1 MKNSDLLS
9 CLLLS
14 SLGAIA
20 GGAAFG
26 ALFWSIQAA
35 FFSQNDALDLTID
48 MLTGGTFGAFLLFIA
63 VLLVIPMKNLR
74 KDEGLLAYWL
84 ARLTNTTGL
93 LVALVVAFGEK
104 EEIFSGHAGE
114 VLGRMILV
122 VILSTIVSI
131 CQYAAARLH
140 LRAS

>member
-1 MKNSDLLS
+1 MKTSDLLS

-20 GGAAFG
+20 GGAAVG
-26 ALFWSIQAA
+26 ALLWSIQAV
-35 FFSQNDALDLTID
+35 FFSQNDAGGLVSN
-48 MLTGGTFGAFLLFIA
+48 MLSGGTFGAFLLFIA
-63 VLLVIPMKNLR
+63 VLVVIPMKNLR
-74 KDEGLLAYWL
+74 TDEALLAYWL
-84 ARLTNTTGL
+84 ARLTNTIGL

-114 VLGRMILV
+114 VLGRMMLF
-122 VILSTIVSI
+122 VILSTGVSF

>member
-1 MKNSDLLS
+1 MKTSDLLS

-20 GGAAFG
+20 GGAAVG
-26 ALFWSIQAA
+26 ALLLSIQA
-35 FFSQNDALDLTID
+35 FFSNNDAGGLAGN
-48 MLTGGTFGAFLLFIA
+48 MLAGGTFGAFLLFIA
-63 VLLVIPMKNLR
+63 VLVVIPMKNLR
-74 KDEGLLAYWL
+74 TDEALLAYWL
-84 ARLTNTTGL
+84 ARLTNTIGL

-114 VLGRMILV
+114 VLGRMMLF
-122 VILSTIVSI
+122 VILSTGVSF